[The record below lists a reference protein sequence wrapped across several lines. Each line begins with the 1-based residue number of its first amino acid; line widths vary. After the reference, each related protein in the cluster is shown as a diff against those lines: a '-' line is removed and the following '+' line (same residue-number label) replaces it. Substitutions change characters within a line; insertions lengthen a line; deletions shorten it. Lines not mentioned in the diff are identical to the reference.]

1 MVLDKMDSGNPFA
14 DSDDDDDDDDEVSKK
29 KREPRTAEPFAGALL
44 FKAGKNQG
52 TNLYYTD
59 HTKLPR
65 MDRDQRE
72 ELSNAMANTRA
83 EQDALKESLKIILA
97 EANQLLSEPTNEEAV
112 ARLEASEARAL
123 ELEESLAAARKMT
136 VNEAHKKKTKR
147 CIDTMIGHWR
157 KRKRSCMAFLVQI
170 EESTDGA
177 VQAKKCLAGD
187 GPMALDSDEAVAK
200 AAIRLAKDKRA
211 RAALSGGAGKS
222 AKGGGRATKIA
233 KTSACSNGTS
243 GTESLVD
250 KNFVAVRLDPV
261 HSKVERIYVD
271 DEE

>member
-1 MVLDKMDSGNPFA
+1 MVLDKMDCGNPFA
-14 DSDDDDDDDDEVSKK
+14 DSDDDDECSKK
-29 KREPRTAEPFAGALL
+29 KHEPRTAEPFAGALL

-59 HTKLPR
+59 HTKLTR

-83 EQDALKESLKIILA
+83 EQDTLKESLKNILA
-97 EANQLLSEPTNEEAV
+97 EANQLLSEPTNDEAV
-112 ARLEASEARAL
+112 TRLEASEAQAL
-123 ELEESLAAARKMT
+123 ELEESLAEARKLT
-136 VNEAHKKKTKR
+136 VNEAHKKKTKH

-157 KRKRSCMAFLVQI
+157 KRKRACMTFLVQM
-170 EESTDGA
+170 EESTDGT

-200 AAIRLAKDKRA
+200 AAIRLAKDKRT
-211 RAALSGGAGKS
+211 RAALGASKS

-233 KTSACSNGTS
+233 KTSASSNGRS

-250 KNFVAVRLDPV
+250 KNFVAVLLDPG
-261 HSKVERIYVD
+261 HSRVERIYIDD
-271 DEE
+271 DE

>member
-1 MVLDKMDSGNPFA
+1 MDKMDSGNPFA
-14 DSDDDDDDDDEVSKK
+14 DSDDDDEGPKK
-29 KREPRTAEPFAGALL
+29 KLESRTAEPFAGALL

-59 HTKLPR
+59 HTKLTR

-72 ELSNAMANTRA
+72 ELSNTMANTRA
-83 EQDALKESLKIILA
+83 EQDALKESLKNILA
-97 EANQLLSEPTNEEAV
+97 EANQLLSEPTNVEAV
-112 ARLEASEARAL
+112 TCLEASEARVL
-123 ELEESLAAARKMT
+123 ELEESLVSARKLT

-157 KRKRSCMAFLVQI
+157 KRKRTCMAFLVQM
-170 EESTDGA
+170 EESSDGT

-222 AKGGGRATKIA
+222 AKVGGRSAKIA
-233 KTSACSNGTS
+233 KTSPRCNVGS

-261 HSKVERIYVD
+261 HSKVGRIYVD
-271 DEE
+271 DVE